1 MAKRRNAIVIC
12 TVSTEEKPALARSAG
27 SDELIL
33 YTNQYFVFFFF
44 FNDTATTE
52 IYTGWYT
59 LSLHDALPIAFGG
72 KDQHL
77 DAGGKAVHYAP
88 HTSSIITSK
97 SISKNG
103 GRASYRGLLEV
114 AKGAVGSKSKVVCD
128 ALILDEDSRSD
139 TYPYMK
145 IDADDVDIG
154 HEATVSKIGEEQ
166 LFYLMSRGLS
176 EA

>member
-59 LSLHDALPIAFGG
+59 LSLHDALPICATSRCPPALNPPCPSPNSNATPGSSCSQSTLPSRLRSIMAFARPCPAVTAVSRNFNRPAP
-72 KDQHL
+72 DSFIHHL
-77 DAGGKAVHYAP
+77 P
-88 HTSSIITSK
+88 PPSCQ
-97 SISKNG
+97 
-103 GRASYRGLLEV
+103 
-114 AKGAVGSKSKVVCD
+114 VVCRS
-128 ALILDEDSRSD
+128 SRPS
-139 TYPYMK
+139 
-145 IDADDVDIG
+145 
-154 HEATVSKIGEEQ
+154 SS
-166 LFYLMSRGLS
+166 MSYAR
-176 EA
+176 

>member
-59 LSLHDALPIAFGG
+59 LSLHDALPITPG
-72 KDQHL
+72 
-77 DAGGKAVHYAP
+77 
-88 HTSSIITSK
+88 I
-97 SISKNG
+97 
-103 GRASYRGLLEV
+103 GLLWFALRREWRQLAIALGATAAVV
-114 AKGAVGSKSKVVCD
+114 AVSYALMPGAWREWIELLIANQGKGGTWAAIPIPLIVRGPIGVLLLVWGAPRNQRWVVPV
-128 ALILDEDSRSD
+128 AAML
-139 TYPYMK
+139 
-145 IDADDVDIG
+145 A
-154 HEATVSKIGEEQ
+154 
-166 LFYLMSRGLS
+166 
-176 EA
+176 